1 MREIELKAVV
11 DDWDE
16 RQRRLERGGA
26 VRTFAGRMEDR
37 RYDTAARALV
47 QRDEVLRLRVYREE
61 GRVRAELGWKGAT
74 SYEGGYKLREELA
87 ASTNDP
93 DTLAEILRRLGF
105 VMIRAIDREVA
116 QYEVDGAIVR
126 LERYPRMDDLVEVEG
141 PPDAIERAIEVLGI
155 ARSAFTVERLPQ
167 FAARFQARTGARP
180 ALSDDE
186 LTGVVRY
193 RLEDA

>member
-16 RQRRLERGGA
+16 RQRCLERGGA

-37 RYDTAARALV
+37 RYDTFARTLV
-47 QRDEVLRLRVYREE
+47 QRDEVLRLRVYRQD

-74 SYEGGYKLREELA
+74 SYEKGYKLREELT

-93 DTLAEILRRLGF
+93 DALAEILRRLGF
-105 VMIRAIDREVA
+105 VMIRAIDREIA

-126 LERYPRMDDLVEVEG
+126 
-141 PPDAIERAIEVLGI
+141 
-155 ARSAFTVERLPQ
+155 
-167 FAARFQARTGARP
+167 
-180 ALSDDE
+180 
-186 LTGVVRY
+186 
-193 RLEDA
+193 